1 MSLESS
7 NRNCG
12 TAGEHPSVEH
22 LRAYHQGELST
33 AEVEAVQ
40 EHFLACAE
48 CRETLLELAEFLAG
62 SSRRPRWDAEEM
74 VVAWRQM
81 RAAMQLEDSGTLA
94 LAGKD
99 D

>member
-12 TAGEHPSVEH
+12 TAGEHPSVEC
-22 LRAYHQGELST
+22 LRAYHEGQLT
-33 AEVEAVQ
+33 PAEEDALQ
-40 EHFLACAE
+40 EHFLACGE
-48 CRETLLELAEFLAG
+48 CRETLLELAEFLTG
-62 SSRRPRWDAEEM
+62 SSRKPRWDAEEM
-74 VVAWRQM
+74 VVAWRRM